1 MSIWWRSVYVGLGQ
15 VEASVMVLIVV
26 CSGWELKA
34 PKEKG
39 EVAFTCIWF
48 QDSFIGQKKQK
59 TDDAGIKINVPKNK
73 FLVFS
78 FLH

>member
-34 PKEKG
+34 QEG